1 MTMGKKWII
10 HGFASRTVRVNGKIL
25 RDDGQEMKQSD
36 EYCQHFKYKFYQW
49 IIHITFISWQV

>member
-1 MTMGKKWII
+1 MTMGKKWIN
-10 HGFASRTVRVNGKIL
+10 ASRTVRVNGKIL
-25 RDDGQEMKQSD
+25 GDDGQGMKQSD